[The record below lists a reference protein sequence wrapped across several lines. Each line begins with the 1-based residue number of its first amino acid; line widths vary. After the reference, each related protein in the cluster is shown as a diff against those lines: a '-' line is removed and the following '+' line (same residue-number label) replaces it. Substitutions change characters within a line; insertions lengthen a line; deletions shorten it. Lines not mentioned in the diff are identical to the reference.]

1 MGVPTLQIDGHH
13 ATIELQRPD
22 KRNRI
27 EPDDLVELLELFDRI
42 VAEPDVRV
50 VVLKSSGPIFYAGF
64 HLGAL
69 ADGTR
74 SPVSFG
80 EMCDRLG
87 LLPMPSIAQIEG
99 GIHGGGTDLALS
111 CDFRIAADDIELV
124 MPAAR
129 LGLQYYASG
138 LQRFV
143 ARIGPS
149 ASKRLFL
156 TALPADAPLLLTS
169 ATSTS
174 STPAGPSPPAS
185 RSWPPRWPP
194 WPRGSGAHQGRHQRP
209 GRRLDDPRAGR
220 RLRQG
225 VDAFRRAPRR
235 ASRRCRRSGRPA
247 SPRPPCDPCADQSHP
262 NERRPSAMSA
272 TPPKRLSL
280 APIVRRLRVGAVH
293 RGCGCAPKPVSS
305 STSTSTRSART
316 GPDPRRA
323 ASTPSSWPTWS
334 GCTTA
339 TRAAPTSP
347 YGKVC
352 RCRSTT
358 RCCSSRPWRRSPSTS
373 ASPSPLRSCRP
384 TRSPSPASCPPW
396 TT

>member
-1 MGVPTLQIDGHH
+1 MGVPTLQIDGHR

-50 VVLKSSGPIFYAGF
+50 VVLKSSGPIFCAGF

-80 EMCDRLG
+80 EMCDRLAS
-87 LLPMPSIAQIEG
+87 LPMPSIAQIEG

-156 TALPADAPLLLTS
+156 TALPADAPLLLRV
-169 ATSTS
+169 
-174 STPAGPSPPAS
+174 GYLDELH
-185 RSWPPRWPP
+185 PRWAIPARVEELATAVAALGP
-194 WPRGSGAHQGRHQRP
+194 EAVARTKAAINGLADGSMTLEQADASAKESMRSAEHRE
-209 GRRLDDPRAGR
+209 
-220 RLRQG
+220 G
-225 VDAFRRAPRR
+225 VKAM
-235 ASRRCRRSGRPA
+235 SEK
-247 SPRPPCDPCADQSHP
+247 RPPSFA
-262 NERRPSAMSA
+262 
-272 TPPKRLSL
+272 
-280 APIVRRLRVGAVH
+280 
-293 RGCGCAPKPVSS
+293 
-305 STSTSTRSART
+305 
-316 GPDPRRA
+316 
-323 ASTPSSWPTWS
+323 
-334 GCTTA
+334 
-339 TRAAPTSP
+339 
-347 YGKVC
+347 
-352 RCRSTT
+352 
-358 RCCSSRPWRRSPSTS
+358 PST
-373 ASPSPLRSCRP
+373 LRPVR
-384 TRSPSPASCPPW
+384 
-396 TT
+396 